1 MKNIPLSPIR
11 KIIAEKM
18 AKSKREIPHF
28 YLTTEVD
35 MTECVALREKLNEG
49 LLKKNKPKCT
59 FNDFIIKAVAKSLQR
74 YPHINCRFVDN
85 SIQIMDEFNVG
96 FAVALSFEDGIMV
109 PVVHSADK
117 LSLEEIIVKRDELT
131 NKARSKKLGPDEMKG
146 AQTVITNL
154 GMYGVTNFTAI
165 IPPTASSIL
174 AIGKITERP
183 VVKDGKVVIRSMM
196 NITGSFD
203 HRVINGAC
211 AAIFLQE
218 VKALLE
224 QPQELIN

>member
-1 MKNIPLSPIR
+1 MKNIPLSAMR

-18 AKSKREIPHF
+18 AKSKIEIPHF
-28 YLTTEVD
+28 YLTAEVD
-35 MTECVALREKLNEG
+35 MTECVNLRLKLNEEFQ
-49 LLKKNKPKCT
+49 KKNKPRCT
-59 FNDFIIKAVAKSLQR
+59 FNDFIIKAVAESLAK

-96 FAVALSFEDGIMV
+96 FAVALSFEDGVIV
-109 PVVHSADK
+109 PVVPFADK

-131 NKARSKKLGPDEMKG
+131 NKARSKKLTPDEMNG

-154 GMYGVTNFTAI
+154 GIYDIKNFIAI
-165 IPPTASSIL
+165 IPPNTSSIL
-174 AIGKITERP
+174 AIGKIEERP
-183 VVKDGKVVIRSMM
+183 VVKDRKVVVRSIM

-203 HRVINGAC
+203 HRAINGAC

-218 VKALLE
+218 IKTLLE
-224 QPQELIN
+224 QPQSVIK

>member
-1 MKNIPLSPIR
+1 
-11 KIIAEKM
+11 
-18 AKSKREIPHF
+18 
-28 YLTTEVD
+28 
-35 MTECVALREKLNEG
+35 
-49 LLKKNKPKCT
+49 
-59 FNDFIIKAVAKSLQR
+59 
-74 YPHINCRFVDN
+74 
-85 SIQIMDEFNVG
+85 MDEINIG
-96 FAVALSFEDGIMV
+96 FAVALSFEDGIIV

-117 LSLEEIIVKRDELT
+117 LSFEEIIVKRDELT
-131 NKARSKKLGPDEMKG
+131 NKARSKKLTPDEMKG

-154 GMYGVTNFTAI
+154 GMYDITNFIAI

-174 AIGKITERP
+174 AIGKIEERP

-218 VKALLE
+218 IKTLLE
-224 QPQELIN
+224 EPKELIE